1 MLQVEEGVVEES
13 LSAGQAILKFETES
27 AAFAAAA
34 SVESL
39 CRNGQ
44 EKVHEEKEEQEDDS
58 SAGEATVRRLV

>member
-1 MLQVEEGVVEES
+1 MEES

-27 AAFAAAA
+27 AAFAAAG

>member
-1 MLQVEEGVVEES
+1 MEES

-44 EKVHEEKEEQEDDS
+44 EKVKEEQEDDS